1 VSTVSAEFI
10 VDFLP
15 RDMRRRGVL
24 ATSRRRSMLLL
35 GLLGSVV
42 VGVACHSWNRFHEA
56 EAHRGVS
63 LALTT
68 NATKVDDVIDR
79 LAGEQ
84 RELHRYLSVYD
95 RLALPVEQSDIV
107 ATITNLMPERTSLSM
122 LRMEV
127 KESVAGKGADG
138 SPNAPTNAKL
148 AVAASGAGNVRTPA
162 PSRWMEITIRGYAQ
176 DNADLYEF
184 ERKLANTKPF
194 SAVTVSENKPTDIA
208 RGRIQEFAV
217 NCRIDLDVQYVRPG
231 GSPVASVAKGG
242 SK

>member
-1 VSTVSAEFI
+1 VSTVSGEFI

-15 RDMRRRGVL
+15 RDVRRRGVL
-24 ATSRRRSMLLL
+24 ATSRRRSALLL

-42 VGVACHSWNRFHEA
+42 FGVACHSWNRFHEA

-79 LAGEQ
+79 LASEQ
-84 RELHRYLSVYD
+84 SELHRYLSVYD

-107 ATITNLMPERTSLSM
+107 ATITNLMPDRTSLSM

-127 KESVAGKGADG
+127 KESAAGKGTDG
-138 SPNAPTNAKL
+138 AANAKL
-148 AVAASGAGNVRTPA
+148 VVAPGGAGNVRTAA

-194 SAVTVSENKPTDIA
+194 AAVTVSENKPTDIA

-231 GSPVASVAKGG
+231 GNPVVSVAKGG

>member
-1 VSTVSAEFI
+1 MSTVSGEFI

-15 RDMRRRGVL
+15 RDVRRRGVL

-35 GLLGSVV
+35 GLLCSVV

-56 EAHRGVS
+56 EARRGVS

-79 LAGEQ
+79 LASEQ

-107 ATITNLMPERTSLSM
+107 ATITNLMPDRTSLSM

-127 KESVAGKGADG
+127 KESAAGKGTDG
-138 SPNAPTNAKL
+138 AANAKP
-148 AVAASGAGNVRTPA
+148 AVTPGGAGTIRTA
-162 PSRWMEITIRGYAQ
+162 TPSRWMEITIRGYAQ

-194 SAVTVSENKPTDIA
+194 AAVTVSENKPTDIA

-242 SK
+242 PQ

>member
-1 VSTVSAEFI
+1 MSTVSAEFI

-15 RDMRRRGVL
+15 RDVRRRGVL

-35 GLLGSVV
+35 GLLGAVV

-56 EAHRGVS
+56 EARRGVS

-107 ATITNLMPERTSLSM
+107 ATITNLMPDRTSLSL

-127 KESVAGKGADG
+127 KESVAGKGPDG
-138 SPNAPTNAKL
+138 AANAKP
-148 AVAASGAGNVRTPA
+148 VAAPSGAGNVRTPA

-184 ERKLANTKPF
+184 ERKLTNTKPF
-194 SAVTVSENKPTDIA
+194 AAVTVSENKPTDIA

-231 GSPVASVAKGG
+231 GSPGVSIAKGG
-242 SK
+242 SQ

>member
-1 VSTVSAEFI
+1 MSTVSAEFI

-15 RDMRRRGVL
+15 RDVRRRGVL

-56 EAHRGVS
+56 EARRGVS

-95 RLALPVEQSDIV
+95 RLALPVEQSDII
-107 ATITNLMPERTSLSM
+107 ATITNLMPDRTSLSM

-127 KESVAGKGADG
+127 KESDAGKGPDG
-138 SPNAPTNAKL
+138 AAK
-148 AVAASGAGNVRTPA
+148 AKSVAAPSGAGNVRTPA

-194 SAVTVSENKPTDIA
+194 AAVTVSENKPTDIA

-231 GSPVASVAKGG
+231 GSPVVSVAKGG
-242 SK
+242 SQ

>member
-1 VSTVSAEFI
+1 VSTVSGEFI

-15 RDMRRRGVL
+15 RDVRRRGVL

-42 VGVACHSWNRFHEA
+42 VGVACHSWNRFHQA
-56 EAHRGVS
+56 EARRGVS

-95 RLALPVEQSDIV
+95 RLALPVEQSDII
-107 ATITNLMPERTSLSM
+107 ATITNLMPDRTSLSM

-127 KESVAGKGADG
+127 KESAAGKGTDG
-138 SPNAPTNAKL
+138 AANAKPV
-148 AVAASGAGNVRTPA
+148 VAPGGASNVRTAA

-194 SAVTVSENKPTDIA
+194 AAVTVSENKPTDIA

-242 SK
+242 SR

>member
-1 VSTVSAEFI
+1 VSNASAEFI

-15 RDMRRRGVL
+15 RELRRRGVI

-35 GLLGSVV
+35 GLLGAMV
-42 VGVACHSWNRFHEA
+42 VGVASHSWNRFHEA
-56 EAHRGVS
+56 EARRGVS

-95 RLALPVEQSDIV
+95 RLALPIEQSDIV

-127 KESVAGKGADG
+127 KEAASVKSIEVGSGA
-138 SPNAPTNAKL
+138 PANAKPTA
-148 AVAASGAGNVRTPA
+148 AVGVGNARTTA
-162 PSRWMEITIRGYAQ
+162 PSRWMEITIRGYAA

-184 ERKLANTKPF
+184 ERKLTNTKPF
-194 SAVTVSENKPTDIA
+194 AAVTVSENKPTDIA

-217 NCRIDLDVQYVRPG
+217 NCRVDLDAQYVRPG
-231 GSPVASVAKGG
+231 SSSVAPVVKG
-242 SK
+242 SSR

>member
-1 VSTVSAEFI
+1 MSTVSAEFI

-15 RDMRRRGVL
+15 RDVRRRGVL

-35 GLLGSVV
+35 GLLGAMV

-56 EAHRGVS
+56 EARRGVS

-107 ATITNLMPERTSLSM
+107 ATITNLMPDRTSLSM

-127 KESVAGKGADG
+127 KESTAGKGPEGAAG
-138 SPNAPTNAKL
+138 AKP
-148 AVAASGAGNVRTPA
+148 VAAPSGASNVRTPA

-194 SAVTVSENKPTDIA
+194 AAVTVSENKPTDIA

-231 GSPVASVAKGG
+231 GSPVVSIAKGG
-242 SK
+242 AQ

>member
-1 VSTVSAEFI
+1 MSTVSAEFI

-15 RDMRRRGVL
+15 RDVRRRGVL

-35 GLLGSVV
+35 GLLGAVV

-56 EAHRGVS
+56 EARRGVS

-107 ATITNLMPERTSLSM
+107 ATITNLMPDRTSLSM

-127 KESVAGKGADG
+127 KESDAGKGPDG
-138 SPNAPTNAKL
+138 AAK
-148 AVAASGAGNVRTPA
+148 AKPVAAPSSAGNVRNPA

>member
-1 VSTVSAEFI
+1 MSTVSAEFI

-15 RDMRRRGVL
+15 RDVRRRGVL

-35 GLLGSVV
+35 GLLGAVV

-56 EAHRGVS
+56 EARRGVS

-95 RLALPVEQSDIV
+95 RLALPVEQSDVI
-107 ATITNLMPERTSLSM
+107 ATITNLMPDRTSLSM

-127 KESVAGKGADG
+127 KESAA
-138 SPNAPTNAKL
+138 AATATANAKP
-148 AVAASGAGNVRTPA
+148 AVAPGGVGNVRTPA
-162 PSRWMEITIRGYAQ
+162 PARWMEITIRGYAQ

-194 SAVTVSENKPTDIA
+194 AAVTVSENKPTDIA

-231 GSPVASVAKGG
+231 GSPVVSVAKGG
-242 SK
+242 SQ

>member
-15 RDMRRRGVL
+15 RDVRRRGVL

-35 GLLGSVV
+35 GLLGAVV

-56 EAHRGVS
+56 EARRGVS

-95 RLALPVEQSDIV
+95 RLALPVEQSDII
-107 ATITNLMPERTSLSM
+107 ATITNLMPDRTSLSM

-127 KESVAGKGADG
+127 KESAAAATATV
-138 SPNAPTNAKL
+138 NAKP
-148 AVAASGAGNVRTPA
+148 AVAPGGVGNVRTPA
-162 PSRWMEITIRGYAQ
+162 PARWMEITIRGYAQ

-194 SAVTVSENKPTDIA
+194 AAVTVSENKPTDIA

>member
-1 VSTVSAEFI
+1 
-10 VDFLP
+10 
-15 RDMRRRGVL
+15 
-24 ATSRRRSMLLL
+24 MLLL
-35 GLLGSVV
+35 GLLGAVV

-56 EAHRGVS
+56 EARRGVS

-95 RLALPVEQSDIV
+95 RLALPVEQSDII
-107 ATITNLMPERTSLSM
+107 ATITNLMPDRTSLSM

-127 KESVAGKGADG
+127 KESAAGKGTDG
-138 SPNAPTNAKL
+138 AATATANAKP
-148 AVAASGAGNVRTPA
+148 AVAPGGAGNVRTPA
-162 PSRWMEITIRGYAQ
+162 PARWMEITIRGYAQ

-194 SAVTVSENKPTDIA
+194 AAVTVSENKPTDIA

>member
-1 VSTVSAEFI
+1 MSTVSAEFI

-15 RDMRRRGVL
+15 RDVRRRGVL

-79 LAGEQ
+79 LANEQ

-107 ATITNLMPERTSLSM
+107 ATITNLMPDRTSLSM

-127 KESVAGKGADG
+127 KESAAGKALTGLLMRLPMPTPLWQQVALAMLVPLPLHVG
-138 SPNAPTNAKL
+138 WKSPSVGTHKTTPISTNLNASL
-148 AVAASGAGNVRTPA
+148 RTP
-162 PSRWMEITIRGYAQ
+162 SRSLQ
-176 DNADLYEF
+176 
-184 ERKLANTKPF
+184 
-194 SAVTVSENKPTDIA
+194 
-208 RGRIQEFAV
+208 
-217 NCRIDLDVQYVRPG
+217 
-231 GSPVASVAKGG
+231 
-242 SK
+242 

>member
-1 VSTVSAEFI
+1 MSTVSAEFI

-15 RDMRRRGVL
+15 RDVRRRGVL
-24 ATSRRRSMLLL
+24 AMSRRRSMLLL
-35 GLLGSVV
+35 GLLGAVV

-56 EAHRGVS
+56 EARRGVS

-95 RLALPVEQSDIV
+95 RLALPVEQSDII
-107 ATITNLMPERTSLSM
+107 ATITNLMPDRTSLSM

-127 KESVAGKGADG
+127 KESAA
-138 SPNAPTNAKL
+138 AATATANAKP
-148 AVAASGAGNVRTPA
+148 AVAPGGAGNVRTPA
-162 PSRWMEITIRGYAQ
+162 PARWMEITIRGYAQ

-194 SAVTVSENKPTDIA
+194 AAVTVSENKPTDIA

>member
-1 VSTVSAEFI
+1 
-10 VDFLP
+10 
-15 RDMRRRGVL
+15 
-24 ATSRRRSMLLL
+24 
-35 GLLGSVV
+35 
-42 VGVACHSWNRFHEA
+42 
-56 EAHRGVS
+56 
-63 LALTT
+63 
-68 NATKVDDVIDR
+68 
-79 LAGEQ
+79 
-84 RELHRYLSVYD
+84 LHRYLSVYD

-107 ATITNLMPERTSLSM
+107 ATITNLMPDRTSLSM

-127 KESVAGKGADG
+127 KESAAGKGTDG
-138 SPNAPTNAKL
+138 AANAKP
-148 AVAASGAGNVRTPA
+148 AVTPGGAGTVRTAA

-194 SAVTVSENKPTDIA
+194 AAVTVSENKPTDIA

>member
-1 VSTVSAEFI
+1 
-10 VDFLP
+10 
-15 RDMRRRGVL
+15 
-24 ATSRRRSMLLL
+24 MLLL

-56 EAHRGVS
+56 EARRGVS

-84 RELHRYLSVYD
+84 RELYRYLNVYD

-107 ATITNLMPERTSLSM
+107 ATITNLMPDRTSLSM

-127 KESVAGKGADG
+127 KESAAGKATDG
-138 SPNAPTNAKL
+138 TANAAANPKP
-148 AVAASGAGNVRTPA
+148 AVELSSTGNVRTPV

-194 SAVTVSENKPTDIA
+194 AAVTVSENKPTDIA

-231 GSPVASVAKGG
+231 GSPVVSVAKGG
-242 SK
+242 SQ

>member
-1 VSTVSAEFI
+1 MI
-10 VDFLP
+10 
-15 RDMRRRGVL
+15 

-35 GLLGSVV
+35 GLLGAVV
-42 VGVACHSWNRFHEA
+42 VGVAGHSWNRFHAA
-56 EAHRGVS
+56 EARRGVS

-84 RELHRYLSVYD
+84 RELHRYLGVYD
-95 RLALPVEQSDIV
+95 RLALPIEQSDIV

-127 KESVAGKGADG
+127 KEAASGKSADASAG
-138 SPNAPTNAKL
+138 APTNAKPATASA
-148 AVAASGAGNVRTPA
+148 AVGNVRPTA
-162 PSRWMEITIRGYAQ
+162 TSRWMEVTIRGYAA

-184 ERKLANTKPF
+184 ERKLNNTKPF
-194 SAVTVSENKPTDIA
+194 TAVTVSENKPTDIA

-217 NCRIDLDVQYVRPG
+217 NCRIDLDIQYVRPNSG
-231 GSPVASVAKGG
+231 PVATVVKGSPQ
-242 SK
+242 

>member
-1 VSTVSAEFI
+1 MSTVSAEFI

-15 RDMRRRGVL
+15 RDVRRRGVL

-35 GLLGSVV
+35 GLLGAVV

-56 EAHRGVS
+56 EARRGVS

-95 RLALPVEQSDIV
+95 RLALPVEQSDII
-107 ATITNLMPERTSLSM
+107 ATITNLMPDRTSLSM

-127 KESVAGKGADG
+127 KESAAAATATV
-138 SPNAPTNAKL
+138 NAKP
-148 AVAASGAGNVRTPA
+148 AVAPGGVGNVRTPA
-162 PSRWMEITIRGYAQ
+162 PARWMEITIRGYAQ

-194 SAVTVSENKPTDIA
+194 AAVTVSENKPTDIA

>member
-1 VSTVSAEFI
+1 MSTVSAEFI

-15 RDMRRRGVL
+15 RDVRRRGVL

-35 GLLGSVV
+35 GLLSAVV

-56 EAHRGVS
+56 EARREVS

-107 ATITNLMPERTSLSM
+107 ATITNLMPDRTSLSM

-127 KESVAGKGADG
+127 KESAADKGPDGAAGVK
-138 SPNAPTNAKL
+138 PVTAPG
-148 AVAASGAGNVRTPA
+148 GAGNVHTPA
-162 PSRWMEITIRGYAQ
+162 PLRWMEITIRGYAQ

-194 SAVTVSENKPTDIA
+194 AAVTVSENKPTDIA

-231 GSPVASVAKGG
+231 GSPVVSVAQGG
-242 SK
+242 LR